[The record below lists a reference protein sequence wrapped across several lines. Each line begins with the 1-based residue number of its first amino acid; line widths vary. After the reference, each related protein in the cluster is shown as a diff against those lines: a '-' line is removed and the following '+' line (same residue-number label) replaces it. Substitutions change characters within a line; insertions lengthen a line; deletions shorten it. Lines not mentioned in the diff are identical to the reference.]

1 MPEIATPNRVISV
14 AVVDDDANVRNGLW
28 WLLNNIAGL
37 RCTGAFASC
46 REFLTS
52 VAEPPDILLL
62 DVSMPETSGIDG
74 IPPIKTKFPATKII
88 MHSNFDDE
96 DKMLRS
102 RRAGA
107 MGYVLKYA
115 SAPQLYEA
123 ILRVHRGG
131 SVWPPGF
138 EQEEPRP
145 PGFTAFLNVL
155 IRKARAVFNA
165 SRKMPLILHSAKLTI
180 DFIFSIT

>member
-1 MPEIATPNRVISV
+1 MSEIAAQNHIISV

-37 RCTGAFASC
+37 RCAGAYASC
-46 REFLTS
+46 REFLATS
-52 VAEPPDILLL
+52 AEPPDILLL

-74 IPPIKTKFPATKII
+74 MQPIKTKFPAIKII

-96 DKMLRS
+96 DKMSRS

-107 MGYVLKYA
+107 RGYVLKNA
-115 SAPQLYEA
+115 SAPQLYET
-123 ILRVHRGG
+123 ILHVHRGG
-131 SVWPPGF
+131 AVWPPGF
-138 EQEEPRP
+138 EPEESRP
-145 PGFTAFLNVL
+145 LGFTAFLNTL

-165 SRKMPLILHSAKLTI
+165 RRKMR
-180 DFIFSIT
+180 

>member
-1 MPEIATPNRVISV
+1 MLEIATQNRVISV

-28 WLLNNIAGL
+28 WLLNNVAGL
-37 RCTGAFASC
+37 RCAGAFASC
-46 REFLTS
+46 REFLAIN
-52 VAEPPDILLL
+52 AEPPDILLL

-74 IPPIKTKFPATKII
+74 MPPIKTKFPTTKII

-96 DKMLRS
+96 DTMARS

-107 MGYVLKYA
+107 MGFVLKNA

-123 ILRVHRGG
+123 ILHVHRGG
-131 SVWPPGF
+131 SIWPPGI
-138 EQEEPRP
+138 EPEESHP

-155 IRKARAVFNA
+155 IRKARAVLNA
-165 SRKMPLILHSAKLTI
+165 SRKMR
-180 DFIFSIT
+180 

>member
-14 AVVDDDANVRNGLW
+14 AVVDNDANVRHGLW
-28 WLLNNIAGL
+28 WLLNNITGL
-37 RCTGAFASC
+37 RCAGAFASC

-62 DVSMPETSGIDG
+62 DASMPETSGIDG
-74 IPPIKTKFPATKII
+74 IQPIKRGFPAIKII

-96 DKMLRS
+96 GKIARS

-107 MGYVLKYA
+107 RGYVLKNA

-123 ILRVHRGG
+123 ILHVHRGG
-131 SVWPPGF
+131 AVWPPGC
-138 EQEEPRP
+138 EPEESRSL
-145 PGFTAFLNVL
+145 GFTTFINAL

-165 SRKMPLILHSAKLTI
+165 SRQMR
-180 DFIFSIT
+180 